1 MVKADGS
8 LLIQTKAPGSK
19 VLKCLKHYDFEAFHE
34 LELAQRKDLD
44 YPPYSKMV
52 LFTVLGKLNGAVT
65 ADVWRTVRDI
75 KDSAVTILG
84 PVEVPSK
91 SKSYEQSHQI
101 LLKSRDNK
109 RLHEM
114 AKSLLRNLEAD
125 RKIKVIVTGQRE
137 LAQYRPAML
146 FPDYRLRQALT
157 DSRQELTL
165 LLSNR
170 QVYYLLQSHVQ
181 QRL

>member
-44 YPPYSKMV
+44 YPPYSKMI

-91 SKSYEQSHQI
+91 SKAYEQSHQI

-125 RKIKVIVTGQRE
+125 RKIKVIVDVDP
-137 LAQYRPAML
+137 LKI
-146 FPDYRLRQALT
+146 
-157 DSRQELTL
+157 
-165 LLSNR
+165 
-170 QVYYLLQSHVQ
+170 
-181 QRL
+181 